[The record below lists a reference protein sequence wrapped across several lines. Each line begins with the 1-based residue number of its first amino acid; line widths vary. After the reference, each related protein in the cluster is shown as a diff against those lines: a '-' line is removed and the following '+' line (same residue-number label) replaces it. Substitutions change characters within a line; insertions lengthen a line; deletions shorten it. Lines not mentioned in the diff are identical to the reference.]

1 MVVHEK
7 FIRSLKIFGVMK
19 IGVIGDFETVTGFR
33 LAGIKDAY
41 EVEELSEAVD
51 LLKGIV
57 KNEEIGLII
66 ITEKIA
72 DDIRDEIKELFEKR
86 ITPLLVEIPD
96 KNGPIEKKRDPIK
109 ELIRRA
115 VGVEVKF
122 G

>member
-1 MVVHEK
+1 M
-7 FIRSLKIFGVMK
+7 MK
-19 IGVIGDFETVTGFR
+19 LSVIGDFDTVTGFR

-41 EVEELSEAVD
+41 EVEEPAEAVD
-51 LLKGIV
+51 LLKDII
-57 KNEEIGLII
+57 KNEEIGIII

-72 DDIRDEIKELFEKR
+72 DSIRDETKELFEGR
-86 ITPLLVEIPD
+86 ITPLMVEIPD
-96 KNGPIEKKRDPIK
+96 KNGPIEKKKDPIK